1 MEKIKTFIK
10 FIIKIYIFLKIDLI
24 LSFFLFHSSLAIN
37 LRKIFPKKF
46 KLRKIVL
53 ISEAGFGHTIHDV
66 EMTKL
71 ALEDNFLII
80 ILSEHNRHNWELAN
94 IWNGI
99 DVIHL
104 YKTAPFPSTYTQD
117 LMQKYCTYILYKFT
131 SIYKNKLIEFE
142 NNYNQKYL
150 KPADGII
157 NRLIKKAS
165 TYKDY
170 KFSNDIKANIFSYKN
185 QYQGYYSYFFLKT
198 KLDIQTIEFN
208 MKLKNIFIKKLKKIN
223 PKNKKII
230 NIYLRQKGRD
240 NRCGSSIQ
248 EWEKVIYYLIKNGYF
263 IFLTG
268 DIHLNRFPEEIRKK
282 IFSFNNLKL
291 TKNIFNISAPYF
303 CDYYISE
310 MGGGSWFGMIMNKPT
325 LMVNCWQFWGSS
337 GGPGYYLLFKNLK
350 SQKTKKIIPLV
361 KSLKNYFWKNEIP
374 KDTFLENNSSQQII
388 QGFEDLRKKNNLI
401 LFKDLNSE
409 FKYSWASVTNS
420 VLVSSN
426 NIY

>member
-10 FIIKIYIFLKIDLI
+10 FIIKIYRFFKIDLI
-24 LSFFLFHSSLAIN
+24 LSFFLFHFSLFIN
-37 LRKIFPKKF
+37 LRKIFPKEF

-66 EMTKL
+66 EIIKL
-71 ALEDNFLII
+71 VLKDNFLII
-80 ILSEHNRHNWELAN
+80 ILSENNRHNWDLAN
-94 IWNGI
+94 IWKDI

-104 YKTAPFPSTYTQD
+104 YKTAPFFSPDTQD
-117 LMQKYCTYILYKFT
+117 LPKYCTYILYKLT
-131 SIYKNKLIEFE
+131 AINKNKLIEFE

-150 KPADGII
+150 NPANGII

-170 KFSNDIKANIFSYKN
+170 KYSNKIKENLLSYKN
-185 QYQGYYSYFFLKT
+185 QYQGYYSYFLVKT

-248 EWEKVIYYLIKNGYF
+248 EWEKVIYYLIKNDYF
-263 IFLTG
+263 IFFNW
-268 DIHLNRFPEEIRKK
+268 DVHLNRFSKEIRKK

-291 TKNIFNISAPYF
+291 RKNIFNISAPYF

-310 MGGGSWFGMIMNKPT
+310 NGGGSWFGMIMNKPT

-350 SQKTKKIIPLV
+350 SQKTKQIIPLV
-361 KSLKNYFWKNEIP
+361 KSLKKYFWNNETPKIP
-374 KDTFLENNSSQQII
+374 F
-388 QGFEDLRKKNNLI
+388 
-401 LFKDLNSE
+401 
-409 FKYSWASVTNS
+409 
-420 VLVSSN
+420 
-426 NIY
+426 